1 MTSLDESEV
10 PSYSDLLRLDG
21 RGVVVVG
28 AGQGM
33 GRQTAH
39 AAHELGARVVAVDIE
54 ADLAK
59 EIAAE
64 VDGTFVVADA
74 RTRAGVETIVE
85 QAVADLGRIDGLVDI
100 IGMARWASLLD
111 TTDEDWDWTFDRVLR
126 HAFLT
131 AQLVG
136 RVMSEQGSG
145 AMVFI
150 ASVSGM
156 SSAPMHAPY
165 GAAKAGVMSLV
176 RTAAA
181 ELGPYG
187 IRANAISP
195 GSINTP
201 RLARQRAENGITEIP
216 PAVEPLGHWGQTR
229 DIAGTA
235 LFLLSDLS
243 RHITGQTLVVDGGS
257 SVLFPYRQHSAAVHV
272 PAGREGAGAGG
283 GT

>member
-1 MTSLDESEV
+1 MDSSEV
-10 PSYSDLLRLDG
+10 PDYPNLLRLDD

-39 AAHELGARVVAVDIE
+39 AARALGARVLCVDIE
-54 ADLAK
+54 ADLAT
-59 EIAAE
+59 EIAE
-64 VDGTFVVADA
+64 EIGGTFCVADA
-74 RTRAGVETIVE
+74 RTRDGVERIVA
-85 QAVADLGRIDGLVDI
+85 QALADLGRIDGLVDI
-100 IGMARWASLLD
+100 IGMARWSSLLE

-126 HAFLT
+126 HAFLA

-136 RVMSEQGSG
+136 RVMSAQGSG
-145 AMVFI
+145 SMVFI

-201 RLARQRAENGITEIP
+201 RLARQRAADGVTEIP
-216 PAVEPLGHWGQTR
+216 PAVEPLGHSGETR

-257 SVLFPYRQHSAAVHV
+257 MVLFPYRRHTQAVHRV
-272 PAGREGAGAGG
+272 PDPVGVSGG
-283 GT
+283 

>member
-1 MTSLDESEV
+1 VTSLDNSEV
-10 PSYSDLLRLDG
+10 PNYPELLRLDG
-21 RGVVVVG
+21 RGVVVIG

-39 AAHELGARVVAVDIE
+39 AAHALGAKVLCVDIE
-54 ADLAK
+54 PDLAK

-64 VDGTFVVADA
+64 VDGTFCVADA
-74 RTRAGVETIVE
+74 RTRSGVEAVVA
-85 QAVADLGRIDGLVDI
+85 QAQTDLGRIDGMVDI
-100 IGMARWASLLD
+100 IGMARWATLLD
-111 TTDEDWDWTFDRVLR
+111 TTDEEWDWTFDRVLR
-126 HAFLT
+126 HAFLA

-145 AMVFI
+145 SMVFI

-201 RLARQRAENGITEIP
+201 RLARQRAENGITELP
-216 PAVEPLGHWGQTR
+216 PAIEPIGHHGETR

-257 SVLFPYRQHSAAVHV
+257 LVIFPYREHSAAVHPV
-272 PAGREGAGAGG
+272 REQVSAGSR
-283 GT
+283 

>member
-1 MTSLDESEV
+1 
-10 PSYSDLLRLDG
+10 
-21 RGVVVVG
+21 VVG

-39 AAHELGARVVAVDIE
+39 AARSVGARVLCVDV
-54 ADLAK
+54 DPQLAA

-64 VDGTFVVADA
+64 VDGTSCVADA
-74 RTRAGVETIVE
+74 QTRQGVEQIVA
-85 QAVADLGRIDGLVDI
+85 QALADMGRIDGVVDI
-100 IGMARWASLLD
+100 VGMARWAPLLE
-111 TTDEDWDWTFDRVLR
+111 TSDEVWDWTFDRVLR
-126 HAFLT
+126 HVFLL

-136 RVMSEQGSG
+136 QVMTRDQKG

-187 IRANAISP
+187 VRANAISP
-195 GSINTP
+195 GSIDTP
-201 RLARQRAENGITEIP
+201 RLARQRAESGITEVP
-216 PAVEPLGHWGQTR
+216 PAVEPLGHIGQPR
-229 DIAGTA
+229 DIASTA

-257 SVLFPYRQHSAAVHV
+257 SVLFPYRRQTAVTHV
-272 PAGREGAGAGG
+272 PEVVPSPDLAN
-283 GT
+283 T